1 MVYRSVLFSGTASIA
16 SCTDVQIV
24 SGPNEKELT
33 MSVVVAA
40 LDDEGDAVG
49 GVGKLL
55 VEAGGVAG
63 VVKTLPEGGGA
74 PEVVEQ
80 LPDDGGVAAKEKLV
94 VNTDEAGGVA
104 VEE

>member
-1 MVYRSVLFSGTASIA
+1 MSV
-16 SCTDVQIV
+16 
-24 SGPNEKELT
+24 
-33 MSVVVAA
+33 VVVAA

-74 PEVVEQ
+74 PEVVIAAETVEEG
-80 LPDDGGVAAKEKLV
+80 DVAAELV
-94 VNTDEAGGVA
+94 VNPDEAGGVA